1 MCVRACVCVYVCV
14 CVRAC
19 VCLWRRPEP
28 WRAVEG
34 SSLYPAYCGDA
45 LLGLAAAGGAALCAL
60 FLVFAAAS
68 AAADALVRVVVLEF
82 VADLQVDG
90 PAGPVAVQNWSNRKT
105 WSSRK
110 PIKGNLVN
118 TETGQTGIGQ
128 IGIWSNS
135 RSPPTRWFVSP

>member
-1 MCVRACVCVYVCV
+1 MCVRVCVRACVCVYVCV

-82 VADLQVDG
+82 VADLQVDRPG
-90 PAGPVAVQNWSNRKT
+90 R
-105 WSSRK
+105 SRCK
-110 PIKGNLVN
+110 LVKSESVVEP
-118 TETGQTGIGQ
+118 ETNQ
-128 IGIWSNS
+128 
-135 RSPPTRWFVSP
+135 R